1 MSMTDPIADYLT
13 RIRNAIMAHH
23 DSVEIPASNIKKRIT
38 VILKDQGFIKDYQL
52 LDDRR
57 QGLIHIDLKWVSAKD
72 NAIVALQR
80 ESRPGQRRYV
90 KGKEIPKVL
99 NGLGVGIISTSAGV
113 VTDEEARRRG
123 IGGEYICSIW

>member
-23 DSVEIPASNIKKRIT
+23 DSVEIPASNLKVRISE
-38 VILKDQGFIKDYQL
+38 ILKTQGFIKDFQL

-57 QGLIHIDLKWVSAKD
+57 QGLIHIDLKWNSPKE

-90 KGKEIPKVL
+90 KGKAIPRVL
-99 NGLGVGIISTSAGV
+99 NGLGVGIISTSSGLM
-113 VTDEEARRRG
+113 TDREARKHG
-123 IGGEYICSIW
+123 VGGEYICSIW

>member
-1 MSMTDPIADYLT
+1 MSMTDPIADFLT

-38 VILKDQGFIKDYQL
+38 VILKEQGFIKDYQL

-113 VTDEEARRRG
+113 VTDAEARRRG

>member
-13 RIRNAIMAHH
+13 RIRNAVMAHH
-23 DSVEIPASNIKKRIT
+23 ESVEIPTSKLKTRIT
-38 VILKDQGFIKDYQL
+38 AILKEQGFIKDYQL

-57 QGLIHIDLKWVSAKD
+57 QGLIHIDLKWVTVNQ
-72 NAIVALQR
+72 NAILALRR

-99 NGLGVGIISTSAGV
+99 NGLGMGIISTSSGL
-113 VTDEEARRRG
+113 VTDAEARRRG